1 MKGCGLV
8 HEELKQIPAR
18 IRELREILNIGV
30 SDMARMVDVP
40 LETYEKYESGEQD
53 IPISMLYKIAA
64 VLHTDMTVLITGDSP
79 HMEQASVVRA
89 GTGVDVER
97 FPGYDFSSL
106 AYNFKGRV
114 MEPLLVN
121 IDPSNETPPLAVH
134 GGQEFNY
141 VLKGTVKVA
150 VGSREYVLNEGDC
163 IYFDPQLPHSQTA
176 VGAPATFLTVIQE

>member
-64 VLHTDMTVLITGDSP
+64 VLHTDMTVLITGDS
-79 HMEQASVVRA
+79 HAWSSVGGARRHGRGC
-89 GTGVDVER
+89 GTVPR
-97 FPGYDFSSL
+97 LRLFFL

-114 MEPLLVN
+114 MERCL
-121 IDPSNETPPLAVH
+121 
-134 GGQEFNY
+134 
-141 VLKGTVKVA
+141 
-150 VGSREYVLNEGDC
+150 
-163 IYFDPQLPHSQTA
+163 
-176 VGAPATFLTVIQE
+176 